1 MVGAWKAGA
10 AFVPMDPMAP
20 AVRHA
25 EIARDCSAA
34 GLVASAALAAP
45 LLRELG
51 EDGPRVVVC
60 TDADGTELPTSGSV
74 RSFEV
79 AAERH
84 ADDPG
89 LPLAGSDLAT
99 ILYTSGP
106 AGPRGVAHTHEAL
119 AGVADSVVAT
129 LGISGAD
136 RLAVHAPLHF
146 SLSAYSLW
154 PAMRAGATAVLVR
167 DEESG
172 LGADLARVIRDE
184 AVTVWISAP
193 FALTILGRSAAPD
206 QLRSLRIVAFGGARF
221 LGRDVRRLERL
232 LPRAVELWQLM
243 GSTEAM
249 GIFRFQVRGPL
260 DEDLPTPLG
269 DPFDGVEALVVTAE
283 GRQATSGEEG
293 ELFVR
298 SPTVMRG
305 YWGRP
310 ELTADVLVANP
321 LDPDDH
327 RLVCRTGDRV
337 RIRADGRH
345 EFAGRRDRMVKTRGS
360 RVDLAEV
367 EAAIAGRAGVR
378 EVAVV
383 ALPHDEWGVEI
394 VAVVVAEPDAQLTES
409 AVKARAAG
417 RLPRFMVPTRVVF
430 ADRLPRTPSGEVD
443 RGAVLSRHVLA
454 SVRPSTRERDRS

>member
-1 MVGAWKAGA
+1 
-10 AFVPMDPMAP
+10 MDPMAP

-34 GLVASAALAAP
+34 GLVASSALAAP
-45 LLRELG
+45 LLRDLG
-51 EDGPRVVVC
+51 EDAPRVVVC
-60 TDADGTELPTSGSV
+60 TDPGAALPTSSTV
-74 RSFEV
+74 RSFDV
-79 AAERH
+79 AAERP

-106 AGPRGVAHTHEAL
+106 AGPRGVTHTHEAL
-119 AGVADSVVAT
+119 AAVADSVVAT
-129 LGISGAD
+129 LGITGAD

-146 SLSAYSLW
+146 SLSAFTLW
-154 PAMRAGATAVLVR
+154 PAMRVGATAVLVL

-206 QLRSLRIVAFGGARF
+206 ELRSLRIVAFGGARF
-221 LGRDVRRLERL
+221 LGRDVRRLQRL
-232 LPRAVELWQLM
+232 LPREVELWQLM

-249 GIFRFQVRGPL
+249 GICRFQVRGPL
-260 DEDLPTPLG
+260 DEDRPVPLG
-269 DPFDGVEALVVTAE
+269 DPFDGVEALIVTDE
-283 GRQATSGEEG
+283 GRPATSGEEG
-293 ELFVR
+293 ELFVL

-310 ELTADVLVANP
+310 ELTADILVPNP
-321 LDPDDH
+321 VDPNDH

-337 RIRADGRH
+337 RVRADGRY

-367 EAAIAGRAGVR
+367 EAAIATLPGVR
-378 EVAVV
+378 ELAVV
-383 ALPHDEWGVEI
+383 AVPHAEWGVEI
-394 VAVVVAEPDAQLTES
+394 VAVVAPRSEAGLTDS
-409 AVKARAAG
+409 GVKASAIR
-417 RLPRFMVPTRVVF
+417 RLPRFMVPTRVAF
-430 ADRLPRTPSGEVD
+430 AERLPRTPSGAID
-443 RGAVLSRHVLA
+443 
-454 SVRPSTRERDRS
+454 RDRIAADLATDR